1 MWLNQMQEALV
12 AAAVNQKT
20 GKLVTKVAKAADKLT
35 PREPRPSVKLSFR
48 TANKLKHTGV
58 I

>member
-20 GKLVTKVAKAADKLT
+20 GKLVTKVAKAADKLVL
-35 PREPRPSVKLSFR
+35 REPRDNVKLSFR
-48 TANKLKHTGV
+48 TASKLKNQGV